1 MDADFEYR
9 AKVHAELNNIGEAT
23 SRKRL
28 HKMERI
34 RTSYYKATNKHWG
47 DTENYSFIV
56 DATDGDAERLAD
68 EITQRIE
75 YMFGKTQSDILY
87 QKELPLAS

>member
-1 MDADFEYR
+1 
-9 AKVHAELNNIGEAT
+9 
-23 SRKRL
+23 
-28 HKMERI
+28 MERI

-47 DTENYSFIV
+47 DTENYSFRV
-56 DATDGDAERLAD
+56 DATEGDAEKLAD

-87 QKELPLAS
+87 QEELPLAS